1 MLLGVFPSSPRE
13 DVEDH
18 IHVLS
23 TSNSGSF
30 ICTICTKYAP
40 YVIPQAPHFQHGE
53 SCGKADRMSS
63 ISWVMVWTSLL
74 FLFET
79 QQVACFGTKFG
90 WGGQGSDFWF
100 KFPSWSSAQ
109 HWLPSATPNGTVFRK
124 QSAKLLVSVFR
135 AAKFQ
140 PKLKKSCLTLK
151 SHGEEFPTSQICVT
165 NLTDFFYY
173 KSRHVHV
180 EICKIKKRDRRK
192 QNSYFV
198 YLST

>member
-1 MLLGVFPSSPRE
+1 MLLRMFPSSHRE

-23 TSNSGSF
+23 PSNSGSF

-40 YVIPQAPHFQHGE
+40 YVIPVSTFSAWRIL
-53 SCGKADRMSS
+53 CKADRMSS
-63 ISWVMVWTSLL
+63 ISRVMLWTSLL

-79 QQVACFGTKFG
+79 QQVACFGIKFG

-100 KFPSWSSAQ
+100 KYPSWSSAW

-165 NLTDFFYY
+165 NLTDFFDY
-173 KSRHVHV
+173 KS
-180 EICKIKKRDRRK
+180 
-192 QNSYFV
+192 
-198 YLST
+198 STRSCRNL